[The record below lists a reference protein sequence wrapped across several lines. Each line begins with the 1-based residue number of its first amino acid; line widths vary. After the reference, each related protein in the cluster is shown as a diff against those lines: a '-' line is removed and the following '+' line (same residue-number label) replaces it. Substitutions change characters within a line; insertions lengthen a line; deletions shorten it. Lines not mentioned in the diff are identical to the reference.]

1 MILSHRHRLIF
12 VKGMKVAG
20 TSVEMALS
28 TLCGPDDVVTPISP
42 IDELER
48 LRLGGSSRNYAP
60 DRAVEADYL
69 ARLRAA
75 RPDELAGVLHPPL
88 VFYNHMPLAEV
99 LRKAGRP
106 LAGYRVV
113 CIERSPYAKVIS
125 WANMRLS
132 YDAYRTGGAMQADAA
147 AIAACVDRGFE
158 TGAVRDVR
166 NIDRYR
172 YPDGRIAATPLRYA
186 DLAQEFAALVQSLG
200 VDAVPPLPHAKKGLM
215 SDGLDPRGILGPQ
228 QIARID
234 ALFADEFAAFGYER
248 I

>member
-12 VKGMKVAG
+12 IKGMKVAG
-20 TSVEMALS
+20 TSFEMSLS
-28 TLCGPDDVVTPISP
+28 TLCGPDDIVTPISP

-48 LRLGGSSRNYAP
+48 LRLGGSCRNYAP

-75 RPDELAGVLHPPL
+75 RPDELARLLHPPL

-99 LRKAGRP
+99 MRKSSRP
-106 LAGYRVV
+106 LDRYRVV
-113 CIERSPYAKVIS
+113 CVERSPYAKVIS

-132 YDAYRTGGAMQADAA
+132 YDAYRTGGAMRADAA
-147 AIAACVDRGFE
+147 AIAAYIGRGFE
-158 TGAVRDVR
+158 TGEIRDVR

-172 YPDGRIAATPLRYA
+172 FPDGRLAATPLRYA
-186 DLAQEFAALVQSLG
+186 ELTQEFDALVRTLG
-200 VDAVPPLPHAKKGLM
+200 VETVPPLPHAKKGLL
-215 SDGLDPRGILGPQ
+215 SDNIDPRDILKPDA
-228 QIARID
+228 IARVN